1 MRLLTVKIL
10 AVLCLL
16 FTPVMASAQTST
28 ISGTVKDAS
37 GGVLPGV
44 TVETAS
50 PVLIEKSRSTV
61 TSGSGS
67 YSILALRPGTYTVT
81 FSLPGFGKFKVA
93 NRPAR
98 EGRNP
103 ATGATL
109 TIAAGAVKDEVSL
122 SYNWDG
128 APSRLE
134 FELEDANM
142 LTKMDGAYILKDLG
156 DETEVTYE
164 LSVGVSMPIP
174 QMMVTK
180 QEKTTIDQALA
191 QLKEHCEG

>member
-1 MRLLTVKIL
+1 MSD
-10 AVLCLL
+10 
-16 FTPVMASAQTST
+16 M
-28 ISGTVKDAS
+28 
-37 GGVLPGV
+37 
-44 TVETAS
+44 
-50 PVLIEKSRSTV
+50 SRSTIV
-61 TSGSGS
+61 IEAPMSHVSEVLFDLEKYPEWSDSITKVKVSERDESG
-67 YSILALRPGTYTVT
+67 R
-81 FSLPGFGKFKVA
+81 VA
-93 NRPAR
+93 
-98 EGRNP
+98 
-103 ATGATL
+103 GATL
-109 TIAAGAVKDEVSL
+109 TISAGALKDEVSL

-128 APSRLE
+128 APGRLE

-180 QEKTTIDQALA
+180 QEKMTIDQALA

>member
-1 MRLLTVKIL
+1 M
-10 AVLCLL
+10 
-16 FTPVMASAQTST
+16 
-28 ISGTVKDAS
+28 
-37 GGVLPGV
+37 
-44 TVETAS
+44 
-50 PVLIEKSRSTV
+50 SRSTIV
-61 TSGSGS
+61 IEAPISHVSEVLFDLEKYPEWSDSITKVKVSERDESG
-67 YSILALRPGTYTVT
+67 RV
-81 FSLPGFGKFKVA
+81 
-93 NRPAR
+93 
-98 EGRNP
+98 
-103 ATGATL
+103 TGATL
-109 TIAAGAVKDEVSL
+109 TISAGALKDEVSL

-128 APSRLE
+128 APARLE

-180 QEKTTIDQALA
+180 QEKATIDQALA

>member
-1 MRLLTVKIL
+1 M
-10 AVLCLL
+10 
-16 FTPVMASAQTST
+16 
-28 ISGTVKDAS
+28 
-37 GGVLPGV
+37 
-44 TVETAS
+44 
-50 PVLIEKSRSTV
+50 SRSTIVIEAPMSQVSEVLFDLEKYPEWSDSITKVKV
-61 TSGSGS
+61 TE
-67 YSILALRPGTYTVT
+67 RD
-81 FSLPGFGKFKVA
+81 
-93 NRPAR
+93 
-98 EGRNP
+98 EGGRV
-103 ATGATL
+103 TGATL

-128 APSRLE
+128 APGRLE

-164 LSVGVSMPIP
+164 LSVGLSMPIP
-174 QMMVTK
+174 QMMITK

>member
-1 MRLLTVKIL
+1 MSD
-10 AVLCLL
+10 
-16 FTPVMASAQTST
+16 M
-28 ISGTVKDAS
+28 
-37 GGVLPGV
+37 
-44 TVETAS
+44 
-50 PVLIEKSRSTV
+50 SRSTIVIEAPMSQVSEALFDLEKYPDWSDSITKVKV
-61 TSGSGS
+61 TE
-67 YSILALRPGTYTVT
+67 RD
-81 FSLPGFGKFKVA
+81 
-93 NRPAR
+93 
-98 EGRNP
+98 EGGRV
-103 ATGATL
+103 TGATL
-109 TIAAGAVKDEVSL
+109 TISAGALKDEVSL

-128 APSRLE
+128 APQRLE

-180 QEKTTIDQALA
+180 QEKATINQALA

>member
-1 MRLLTVKIL
+1 M
-10 AVLCLL
+10 
-16 FTPVMASAQTST
+16 
-28 ISGTVKDAS
+28 
-37 GGVLPGV
+37 
-44 TVETAS
+44 
-50 PVLIEKSRSTV
+50 SRSTIVIEAPMSHVSEVLFDLEKYPDWSDSITKVKV
-61 TSGSGS
+61 TE
-67 YSILALRPGTYTVT
+67 RD
-81 FSLPGFGKFKVA
+81 
-93 NRPAR
+93 
-98 EGRNP
+98 EGGRV
-103 ATGATL
+103 TGATL

-128 APSRLE
+128 APQRLE

-164 LSVGVSMPIP
+164 LSVGLSMPIP
-174 QMMVTK
+174 QMMITK

>member
-1 MRLLTVKIL
+1 M
-10 AVLCLL
+10 
-16 FTPVMASAQTST
+16 
-28 ISGTVKDAS
+28 
-37 GGVLPGV
+37 
-44 TVETAS
+44 
-50 PVLIEKSRSTV
+50 SRSTIVIEAPMSQVSEVLFDLEKYPDWSDSITKVKV
-61 TSGSGS
+61 TE
-67 YSILALRPGTYTVT
+67 RD
-81 FSLPGFGKFKVA
+81 
-93 NRPAR
+93 
-98 EGRNP
+98 EGGRV
-103 ATGATL
+103 TGATL

-128 APSRLE
+128 APGRLE

-180 QEKTTIDQALA
+180 QEKTTVDQALA

>member
-1 MRLLTVKIL
+1 MSD
-10 AVLCLL
+10 
-16 FTPVMASAQTST
+16 M
-28 ISGTVKDAS
+28 
-37 GGVLPGV
+37 
-44 TVETAS
+44 
-50 PVLIEKSRSTV
+50 SRSTIVIEAPMSHVSEVLFDLEKYPDWSDSITKVKV
-61 TSGSGS
+61 TE
-67 YSILALRPGTYTVT
+67 RD
-81 FSLPGFGKFKVA
+81 
-93 NRPAR
+93 
-98 EGRNP
+98 EGGRV
-103 ATGATL
+103 TGATM

-128 APSRLE
+128 APQRLE

-174 QMMVTK
+174 QMMITK

>member
-1 MRLLTVKIL
+1 M
-10 AVLCLL
+10 
-16 FTPVMASAQTST
+16 
-28 ISGTVKDAS
+28 
-37 GGVLPGV
+37 
-44 TVETAS
+44 
-50 PVLIEKSRSTV
+50 SRSTIVIEAPMSQVSEALFDLEKYPDWSDSITKVKV
-61 TSGSGS
+61 TERDEGG
-67 YSILALRPGTYTVT
+67 R
-81 FSLPGFGKFKVA
+81 VA
-93 NRPAR
+93 
-98 EGRNP
+98 
-103 ATGATL
+103 GATL
-109 TIAAGAVKDEVSL
+109 TISAGALKDEVSL

-128 APSRLE
+128 APQRLE

>member
-1 MRLLTVKIL
+1 M
-10 AVLCLL
+10 
-16 FTPVMASAQTST
+16 
-28 ISGTVKDAS
+28 
-37 GGVLPGV
+37 
-44 TVETAS
+44 
-50 PVLIEKSRSTV
+50 SRSTIIIEAPMSHV
-61 TSGSGS
+61 SEVLFDLEKYPEWSD
-67 YSILALRPGTYTVT
+67 SIT
-81 FSLPGFGKFKVA
+81 KVKVSERDEA
-93 NRPAR
+93 
-98 EGRNP
+98 GRV
-103 ATGATL
+103 TGATL
-109 TIAAGAVKDEVSL
+109 TIAAGALKDEVSL

-128 APSRLE
+128 APGRLE

>member
-1 MRLLTVKIL
+1 M
-10 AVLCLL
+10 
-16 FTPVMASAQTST
+16 
-28 ISGTVKDAS
+28 
-37 GGVLPGV
+37 
-44 TVETAS
+44 
-50 PVLIEKSRSTV
+50 SRSTIVIEAPMSQVSEVLFDLEKYPDWSDSITKVKV
-61 TSGSGS
+61 TE
-67 YSILALRPGTYTVT
+67 RD
-81 FSLPGFGKFKVA
+81 
-93 NRPAR
+93 
-98 EGRNP
+98 EGGRV
-103 ATGATL
+103 TGATL

-128 APSRLE
+128 APGRLE

-164 LSVGVSMPIP
+164 LSVGLSMPIP
-174 QMMVTK
+174 QMMITK

>member
-1 MRLLTVKIL
+1 M
-10 AVLCLL
+10 
-16 FTPVMASAQTST
+16 
-28 ISGTVKDAS
+28 
-37 GGVLPGV
+37 
-44 TVETAS
+44 
-50 PVLIEKSRSTV
+50 SRSTIV
-61 TSGSGS
+61 IEAPISHVSEVLFDLEKYPEWSDSITKVKVSERDESG
-67 YSILALRPGTYTVT
+67 RV
-81 FSLPGFGKFKVA
+81 
-93 NRPAR
+93 
-98 EGRNP
+98 
-103 ATGATL
+103 TGATL
-109 TIAAGAVKDEVSL
+109 TISAGALKDEVSL

-128 APSRLE
+128 APARLE

>member
-1 MRLLTVKIL
+1 M
-10 AVLCLL
+10 
-16 FTPVMASAQTST
+16 
-28 ISGTVKDAS
+28 
-37 GGVLPGV
+37 
-44 TVETAS
+44 
-50 PVLIEKSRSTV
+50 SRSTIV
-61 TSGSGS
+61 IEAPISRVSEVLFDLEKYPEWSDSITKVKVSERDESG
-67 YSILALRPGTYTVT
+67 RV
-81 FSLPGFGKFKVA
+81 
-93 NRPAR
+93 
-98 EGRNP
+98 
-103 ATGATL
+103 TGATL
-109 TIAAGAVKDEVSL
+109 TISAGALKDEVSL

-128 APSRLE
+128 APGRLE

>member
-1 MRLLTVKIL
+1 MSQVSEVLFDLEKYPDWSDSITKVK
-10 AVLCLL
+10 V
-16 FTPVMASAQTST
+16 TER
-28 ISGTVKDAS
+28 DE
-37 GGVLPGV
+37 GGRV
-44 TVETAS
+44 
-50 PVLIEKSRSTV
+50 
-61 TSGSGS
+61 
-67 YSILALRPGTYTVT
+67 
-81 FSLPGFGKFKVA
+81 
-93 NRPAR
+93 
-98 EGRNP
+98 
-103 ATGATL
+103 TGATL
-109 TIAAGAVKDEVSL
+109 TISAGALKDEVSL

-128 APSRLE
+128 APQRLE

-180 QEKTTIDQALA
+180 QEKATINQALA

>member
-1 MRLLTVKIL
+1 MSD
-10 AVLCLL
+10 
-16 FTPVMASAQTST
+16 M
-28 ISGTVKDAS
+28 
-37 GGVLPGV
+37 
-44 TVETAS
+44 
-50 PVLIEKSRSTV
+50 SRSTIV
-61 TSGSGS
+61 IEAPLSKVSEVLFDLENYPEWS
-67 YSILALRPGTYTVT
+67 DSIT
-81 FSLPGFGKFKVA
+81 KVKVSE
-93 NRPAR
+93 RD
-98 EGRNP
+98 EGGRV
-103 ATGATL
+103 TGATL
-109 TIAAGAVKDEVSL
+109 TIAAGALKDEVSL

-128 APSRLE
+128 APERLE

>member
-1 MRLLTVKIL
+1 MSD
-10 AVLCLL
+10 
-16 FTPVMASAQTST
+16 M
-28 ISGTVKDAS
+28 
-37 GGVLPGV
+37 
-44 TVETAS
+44 
-50 PVLIEKSRSTV
+50 SRSTIVIEAPMSQVSEVLFDLEKYPDWSDSITKVKV
-61 TSGSGS
+61 TERDE
-67 YSILALRPGTYTVT
+67 A
-81 FSLPGFGKFKVA
+81 
-93 NRPAR
+93 
-98 EGRNP
+98 GRV
-103 ATGATL
+103 TGATL

-128 APSRLE
+128 APERLE

-164 LSVGVSMPIP
+164 LSVGLSMPIP
-174 QMMVTK
+174 QMMITK

>member
-1 MRLLTVKIL
+1 M
-10 AVLCLL
+10 
-16 FTPVMASAQTST
+16 
-28 ISGTVKDAS
+28 
-37 GGVLPGV
+37 
-44 TVETAS
+44 
-50 PVLIEKSRSTV
+50 SRSTIVIEAPMSQVSEVLFDLEKYPDWSDSITKVKV
-61 TSGSGS
+61 TE
-67 YSILALRPGTYTVT
+67 RD
-81 FSLPGFGKFKVA
+81 
-93 NRPAR
+93 
-98 EGRNP
+98 EGGRV
-103 ATGATL
+103 TGATL
-109 TIAAGAVKDEVSL
+109 TITAGAVKDEVSL

-128 APSRLE
+128 APQRLE

-174 QMMVTK
+174 QMMITK

>member
-1 MRLLTVKIL
+1 MSD
-10 AVLCLL
+10 
-16 FTPVMASAQTST
+16 M
-28 ISGTVKDAS
+28 
-37 GGVLPGV
+37 
-44 TVETAS
+44 
-50 PVLIEKSRSTV
+50 SRSTIV
-61 TSGSGS
+61 IQAPISHVSEVLFDLEKYPEWSDSITKVKVSERDESG
-67 YSILALRPGTYTVT
+67 RV
-81 FSLPGFGKFKVA
+81 
-93 NRPAR
+93 
-98 EGRNP
+98 
-103 ATGATL
+103 TGATL
-109 TIAAGAVKDEVSL
+109 TISAGALKDEVSL

-128 APSRLE
+128 APARLE

>member
-1 MRLLTVKIL
+1 M
-10 AVLCLL
+10 
-16 FTPVMASAQTST
+16 
-28 ISGTVKDAS
+28 
-37 GGVLPGV
+37 
-44 TVETAS
+44 
-50 PVLIEKSRSTV
+50 SRSTIVIEAPMSEVSEVLFDLEKYPDWSDSITKVKV
-61 TSGSGS
+61 TE
-67 YSILALRPGTYTVT
+67 RD
-81 FSLPGFGKFKVA
+81 
-93 NRPAR
+93 
-98 EGRNP
+98 EGGRV
-103 ATGATL
+103 TGATL
-109 TIAAGAVKDEVSL
+109 TISAGALKDEVSL

-128 APSRLE
+128 APQRLE

>member
-1 MRLLTVKIL
+1 M
-10 AVLCLL
+10 
-16 FTPVMASAQTST
+16 
-28 ISGTVKDAS
+28 
-37 GGVLPGV
+37 
-44 TVETAS
+44 
-50 PVLIEKSRSTV
+50 SRSTIVIEAPMSQVSEALFDLEKYPDWSDSITKVKV
-61 TSGSGS
+61 TERDDG
-67 YSILALRPGTYTVT
+67 
-81 FSLPGFGKFKVA
+81 
-93 NRPAR
+93 
-98 EGRNP
+98 GRV
-103 ATGATL
+103 TGATL
-109 TIAAGAVKDEVSL
+109 TIAAGALKDEVSL

-128 APSRLE
+128 APQRLE

-174 QMMVTK
+174 QMMITK

>member
-1 MRLLTVKIL
+1 MSD
-10 AVLCLL
+10 
-16 FTPVMASAQTST
+16 M
-28 ISGTVKDAS
+28 
-37 GGVLPGV
+37 
-44 TVETAS
+44 
-50 PVLIEKSRSTV
+50 SRSTIV
-61 TSGSGS
+61 IEAPMSQVSEVLFDLENYPDWSDSITKVKVSERDESG
-67 YSILALRPGTYTVT
+67 RV
-81 FSLPGFGKFKVA
+81 
-93 NRPAR
+93 
-98 EGRNP
+98 
-103 ATGATL
+103 TGATL
-109 TIAAGAVKDEVSL
+109 TISAGALKDEVSL

-128 APSRLE
+128 APARLE